1 MPVTEQTAADDLRP
15 DRSVQAAL
23 RRYRF
28 LAYVVG
34 VGLLVLV
41 FIGVPLQYGANV
53 PQVAE
58 IVGPIHGAL
67 YIVYLATAVDLARR
81 TDIRTRELLAIVLAG
96 FVPFVAFIVERRI
109 SRSVERG
116 LRDAGMDPEAPV

>member
-1 MPVTEQTAADDLRP
+1 MTEQTAADDLRP